1 MNVHRVVDAHEH
13 ECKHKCLRMI
23 IVHSPSLFSLFLKS
37 FPPVSIGFLI
47 HLIKWILDAKEGEDK
62 GVIKADSAIV
72 CNCILDVQLS
82 SPLLIGEVINQIL
95 IEAQTN

>member
-13 ECKHKCLRMI
+13 ECKHKWLRMI

-62 GVIKADSAIV
+62 GPINADSAIV
-72 CNCILDVQLS
+72 CNCILDS
-82 SPLLIGEVINQIL
+82 S
-95 IEAQTN
+95 ASTFTSW